1 MLKLKTL
8 ITEQEF
14 KAKSKETGR
23 VVVYKSKDSMDKAIK
38 GGRAEPLD
46 KKTGGKPEK
55 TKGASLFKTDKPKSK
70 KMIKYLF
77 GRRKKK
83 KTISSVDDLKQMTKD
98 KGRVDLIIFDPNISE
113 I

>member
-46 KKTGGKPEK
+46 KKTGGKPK
-55 TKGASLFKTDKPKSK
+55 TKGCYSRLINQKVKKLTVFLHQTEKS
-70 KMIKYLF
+70 F
-77 GRRKKK
+77 GKFH
-83 KTISSVDDLKQMTKD
+83 Q
-98 KGRVDLIIFDPNISE
+98 
-113 I
+113 

>member
-38 GGRAEPLD
+38 GGKAEPLD
-46 KKTGGKPEK
+46 KKTGQIK
-55 TKGASLFKTDKPKSK
+55 SL
-70 KMIKYLF
+70 L
-77 GRRKKK
+77 
-83 KTISSVDDLKQMTKD
+83 D
-98 KGRVDLIIFDPNISE
+98 KGPNFSLYAGTGFSGDIYSKFIFE
-113 I
+113 F

>member
-1 MLKLKTL
+1 MIKLKSL

-46 KKTGGKPEK
+46 KKTTNSAAISVP
-55 TKGASLFKTDKPKSK
+55 
-70 KMIKYLF
+70 
-77 GRRKKK
+77 K
-83 KTISSVDDLKQMTKD
+83 KTTTILSS
-98 KGRVDLIIFDPNISE
+98 
-113 I
+113 

>member
-1 MLKLKTL
+1 MKLKSL

-38 GGRAEPLD
+38 GGKAEPLD

-55 TKGASLFKTDKPKSK
+55 VKGAGLFKTDKPKSK
-70 KMIKYLF
+70 KNAIKYCF
-77 GRRKKK
+77 YARRNK
-83 KTISSVDDLKQMTKD
+83 SFWS
-98 KGRVDLIIFDPNISE
+98 RNFNSR
-113 I
+113 